1 MKIWEL
7 DVIGV
12 VDARVIDETVDG
24 VEGHTGAPLSASG
37 PATAVV
43 VVVLVVGA
51 AAPVRRG
58 KFLGWLVSI
67 LH

>member
-43 VVVLVVGA
+43 VVVLV
-51 AAPVRRG
+51 APVRRG